1 MQLSLAPFLRLLVA
15 YLSSALS
22 HMQRAVRKDAL
33 HFLRLMLDA
42 FGAQMWAFQT
52 ELLPIFLSI
61 LADRDVVN
69 DAQIAKCGRFCFFYH
84 SFIISF
90 KFSCS
95 PQLFRSICLVMSRPT
110 KADRSYIYHFTV
122 IYIHPMH

>member
-1 MQLSLAPFLRLLVA
+1 
-15 YLSSALS
+15 
-22 HMQRAVRKDAL
+22 MQRAVRKDAL

-69 DAQIAKCGRFCFFYH
+69 DAQIAKCASFAAFVFHQFVYH
-84 SFIISF
+84 IENI
-90 KFSCS
+90 
-95 PQLFRSICLVMSRPT
+95 PSRCVFHKT
-110 KADRSYIYHFTV
+110 FTV
-122 IYIHPMH
+122 CNIFILVCFLYVTLS

>member
-1 MQLSLAPFLRLLVA
+1 MHEITLFSSLFFPCLIFSIAIPLFASSFFPPSAQLSLSPFLRLLVA

-69 DAQIAKCGRFCFFYH
+69 DAQIAKCA
-84 SFIISF
+84 S
-90 KFSCS
+90 
-95 PQLFRSICLVMSRPT
+95 
-110 KADRSYIYHFTV
+110 
-122 IYIHPMH
+122 